1 MMVGS
6 FTLPDGRRG
15 QMLALVLTLVAAAV
29 IWAATVAPLIG
40 LYKSQAD
47 ELAQQRVMAARMV
60 ALRQQI
66 PALRQAVKAAG
77 LQSADDQ
84 LLLPGGTDA
93 IAGANLQSALQNL
106 ATQAGTSLDSAQL
119 LPVQAAGNLRCIGM
133 QVNVTASW
141 PVLIALLQ
149 AIGTAQPRM
158 IVGDFRVA
166 VVSQGNVGQD
176 PPMQATFSVSGFRA
190 GAP

>member
-15 QMLALVLTLVAAAV
+15 QLLALALTLVAVAV
-29 IWAATVAPLIG
+29 IWAATVAPMLG
-40 LYKSQAD
+40 LYESRAD
-47 ELAQQRVMAARMV
+47 DLAQQRAMAARMT
-60 ALRQQI
+60 ALSQEI
-66 PALRQAVKAAG
+66 PALRQAVAAAG
-77 LQSADDQ
+77 MQSADDQ

-119 LPVQAAGNLRCIGM
+119 LPVQPAGNLRGIGM
-133 QVNVTASW
+133 QVSVTASW
-141 PVLIALLQ
+141 PVLITLLE

-158 IVGDFRVA
+158 IVGDFRVSSA
-166 VVSQGNVGQD
+166 TQDVVGQD

>member
-6 FTLPDGRRG
+6 FTLPEGRQG
-15 QMLALVLTLVAAAV
+15 QMLALALTFVAVAV

-40 LYKSQAD
+40 LYESQAD
-47 ELAQQRVMAARMV
+47 TLAQQRAMAARMV
-60 ALRQQI
+60 ALSQEI
-66 PALRQAVKAAG
+66 PALRHAVATAG

-84 LLLPGGTDA
+84 LLLPGDTDA

-119 LPVQAAGNLRCIGM
+119 LPVQSAGNLQCIGM
-133 QVNVTASW
+133 QVSVTASW

-158 IVGDFRVA
+158 IVGDFRVSPA
-166 VVSQGNVGQD
+166 SQGNAGQD

>member
-1 MMVGS
+1 MMLGS

-15 QMLALVLTLVAAAV
+15 QMLALALAVVAAAV
-29 IWAATVAPLIG
+29 IWAAAVAPVIG
-40 LYKSQAD
+40 LYESRAD
-47 ELAQQRVMAARMV
+47 TLAQQRDTAARMV
-60 ALRQQI
+60 ALRQEI
-66 PALRQAVKAAG
+66 PALRHAVKAAG

-93 IAGANLQSALQNL
+93 IAGANLQTTLQNL

-119 LPVQAAGNLRCIGM
+119 LPVQAAGNLRNIGM
-133 QVNVTASW
+133 QVSVTAPW
-141 PVLIALLQ
+141 PVLIGLLQ

-158 IVGDFRVA
+158 IIGDFRVSA
-166 VVSQGNVGQD
+166 VSQGNTGLN